1 MAKTR
6 PYLFYDVVVSICST
20 CYRKVEGKTVFQD
33 DKVFL
38 LKRCPEHGSEKI
50 LIADDVDYYRR
61 CREIFIKP
69 PEMPLVYNTPV
80 KWGCPYDCG
89 LCTDHEQHSCLTLVE
104 VCDYCNL
111 RCPVCY
117 ASSGP
122 ERQQFRSLDQIE
134 KMLDAVVRNEGHPDV
149 VQLSGGEP
157 TVHPNFFEIVEMAK
171 ARPIRHLM
179 VNTNGVR
186 IAQEEDFVKRLAEVK
201 EDLEI
206 YLQWDSFEREPLMQ
220 LRDADLRRIR
230 EQAIEHLNRYNIS
243 TNLVVTLKKG
253 LNDHEIGKT
262 IDYALKQ
269 PCVRGV
275 TFQPIQDAG
284 RLESWLPEESQ
295 TNCHPERSMT
305 SGEAGSHAQSRDPV
319 SPAGKYVRNFNPA
332 TDRLTLTEVRRKIL
346 EQTSVFKPEDVIPV
360 PCHPDS
366 LAMAYALKLNGKVT
380 PLTSMIPPEVLINGA
395 KNTILYEQEPAVR
408 DGLFKLFATNHSP
421 QSQAGTLREL
431 LCCLPKVWVPNELTT
446 DHVETAASP
455 VPPTPN
461 CHPERSMNSGEA
473 GSHAQSRDP
482 VSPLT
487 YENIFR
493 IIIMQFI
500 DAHSFDVRSVKK
512 TCVHIVHPDG
522 RLIPFDTYNL
532 FYRDDLEQ
540 TRLAPLR
547 NSAEAAANSFR
558 RNDLIVAR
566 QFTGG
571 EPEQQ

>member
-6 PYLFYDVVVSICST
+6 PYLFYDVVISICST
-20 CYRKVEGKTVFQD
+20 CYQRVDAKTVFQD

-38 LKRCPEHGSEKI
+38 LKRCPQHGSEKV

-61 CREIFIKP
+61 SRELFIKP

-104 VCDYCNL
+104 ICDYCNL

-117 ASSGP
+117 AASGP
-122 ERQQFRSLDQIE
+122 ERQQFRTLPQIE

-157 TVHPNFFEIVEMAK
+157 TMHPDFFTVVEMAK
-171 ARPIRHLM
+171 ARPIKHLM

-186 IAQEEDFVKRLAEVK
+186 IAQEEDFVKRLADIKDDFEV
-201 EDLEI
+201 
-206 YLQWDSFEREPLMQ
+206 YLQFDSFEREPLMQ
-220 LRDADLRRIR
+220 LRGADLRRIR
-230 EQAIEHLNRYNIS
+230 EDALEKLNRYNIS

-262 IDYALKQ
+262 IDYALQQ

-284 RLESWLPEESQ
+284 RLESWVPNEGAPSLS
-295 TNCHPERSMT
+295 RS
-305 SGEAGSHAQSRDPV
+305 SRQGGDFDFPPV
-319 SPAGKYVRNFNPA
+319 GADQGGTASTKPGNYVRNFNPA

-346 EQTSVFKPEDVIPV
+346 EQTNVFRPEDIIPV

-366 LAMAYALKLNGKVT
+366 LAMAYALKLNGKIT

-395 KNTILYEQEPAVR
+395 ANTILYEQDATVR
-408 DGLFKLFATNHSP
+408 ENLFKLFATNHSP
-421 QSQAGTLREL
+421 TSGAGTLREL
-431 LCCLPKVWVPNELTT
+431 LCCLPQVWIP
-446 DHVETAASP
+446 DGFASLP
-455 VPPTPN
+455 
-461 CHPERSMNSGEA
+461 S
-473 GSHAQSRDP
+473 
-482 VSPLT
+482 SPSLS

-493 IIIMQFI
+493 VIIMQFI

-532 FYRDDLEQ
+532 FYRDNLET

-547 NSAEAAANSFR
+547 ARAEFALAP
-558 RNDLIVAR
+558 V
-566 QFTGG
+566 
-571 EPEQQ
+571 

>member
-6 PYLFYDVVVSICST
+6 PYLFYDVAISICST
-20 CYRKVEGKTVFQD
+20 CYRKVEAKTVFEGD
-33 DKVFL
+33 SVFL
-38 LKRCPEHGSEKI
+38 LKRCPQHGSEKV
-50 LIADDVDYYRR
+50 LIADDIDYYRR
-61 CREIFIKP
+61 CREVFIKP

-104 VCDYCNL
+104 ICDYCNL

-117 ASSGP
+117 ADSGP
-122 ERQQFRSLDQIE
+122 ERQQFRSVELIE

-149 VQLSGGEP
+149 VQISGGEP
-157 TVHPNFFEIVEMAK
+157 TVHPNFFEIIELAK

-186 IAQEEDFVKRLAEVK
+186 IAQDEEFVKRLADVK
-201 EDLEI
+201 EDFEV
-206 YLQWDSFEREPLMQ
+206 YLQFDSFERDPLIQ
-220 LRDADLRRIR
+220 LRGADLRRIR
-230 EQAIEHLNRYNIS
+230 EDAIEKLNRYNIS

-262 IDYALKQ
+262 IDYALQQ

-284 RLESWLPEESQ
+284 RLETLVSEAGAPPLS
-295 TNCHPERSMT
+295 RSMRQGGDFD
-305 SGEAGSHAQSRDPV
+305 SLEKGKPSVGMDAFVRPAEQSEALESV
-319 SPAGKYVRNFNPA
+319 EMVPAGVTGRRVLDSQRKAIRNFNPT

-346 EQTSVFKPEDVIPV
+346 EQTNVFRPEDVIPV

-380 PLTSMIPPEVLINGA
+380 PLTSMIPSDVLINGA
-395 KNTILYEQEPAVR
+395 ANTILYEQDPAVR
-408 DGLFKLFATNHSP
+408 DNLFKLFATNHSP
-421 QSQAGTLREL
+421 RSQAGTLREL
-431 LCCLPKVWVPNELTT
+431 LCCLPKVFVP
-446 DHVETAASP
+446 DAI
-455 VPPTPN
+455 
-461 CHPERSMNSGEA
+461 
-473 GSHAQSRDP
+473 
-482 VSPLT
+482 T

-493 IIIMQFI
+493 VIIMQFI

-532 FYRDDLEQ
+532 FYRDDLER
-540 TRLAPLR
+540 TRLTPLR
-547 NSAEAAANSFR
+547 NQAAAA
-558 RNDLIVAR
+558 LAAL
-566 QFTGG
+566 
-571 EPEQQ
+571 